1 MSDVRIALAVS
12 ARDWADGLHRF
23 TTDHGGA
30 LIRVRVMSERDAVE
44 QDYDVLIADDVA
56 SFLST
61 RLVSVLRSQN
71 KAIIGV
77 CEGSERVSATEFL
90 AAMGVHDVV
99 SSDLDPEAFLDLA
112 NNLATSQPERREV
125 VDIAP
130 QSEARF
136 GLTAVI
142 GCSGGVGST
151 EVAIGLAQT
160 LPDERILIDLD
171 VQYPA
176 VAQRLGLNPQP
187 NLRSALDAHRHS
199 PAKLSEQMIEVSR
212 GLEVLA
218 GVVSADDWGGMRPA
232 EVLQLVEGLLAD
244 RAIVVNLPALASS
257 SDRPT
262 RRLTKMVLELADDVV
277 VVTVPTPV
285 GVTRL
290 IEWAASWA
298 EAPESRVHVVFNRSP
313 RSLFKRGESFEEAI
327 RALDPSSVVFLPE
340 DLAITKAAWQG
351 TLVRSRRFLGG
362 LSRIDLRGT
371 VA

>member
-1 MSDVRIALAVS
+1 MSDIRIALAVS
-12 ARDWADGLHRF
+12 ARTWADSLHRF

-61 RLVSVLRSQN
+61 RLVSVLRTQN

-77 CEGSERVSATEFL
+77 CEAHERVSATEFL
-90 AAMGVHDVV
+90 SAMGIQDVV

-112 NNLATSQPERREV
+112 NNLALSLPAKREV
-125 VDIAP
+125 VDIVTQP
-130 QSEARF
+130 EPRF

-151 EVAIGLAQT
+151 EVAIGVAQT
-160 LPDERILIDLD
+160 LPARRVLIDLD
-171 VQYPA
+171 VLYPA
-176 VAQRLGLNPQP
+176 VAQRLGLSLQP
-187 NLRSALDAHRHS
+187 NLRSALDAHRHA
-199 PAKLSEQMIEVSR
+199 PDELSEHMVEVRR

-218 GVVSADDWGGMRPA
+218 GVVSTDDWGGMRPT
-232 EVLQLVEGLLAD
+232 EVMQLVEGLLVD

-257 SDRPT
+257 NDRPA
-262 RRLTKMVLELADDVV
+262 RRLVKMVLDLADDVV

-290 IEWAASWA
+290 IEWAASWS
-298 EAPESRVHVVFNRSP
+298 EDSTSHVHVVFNRSP
-313 RSLFKRGESFEEAI
+313 RSLFKRGESFEEAM
-327 RALDPSSVVFLPE
+327 RALDPTSVVFLPE
-340 DLAITKAAWQG
+340 DLAIAKAAWQG
-351 TLVRSRRFLGG
+351 GLVRSGRFLRG
-362 LSRIDLRGT
+362 LRGMNLRGR